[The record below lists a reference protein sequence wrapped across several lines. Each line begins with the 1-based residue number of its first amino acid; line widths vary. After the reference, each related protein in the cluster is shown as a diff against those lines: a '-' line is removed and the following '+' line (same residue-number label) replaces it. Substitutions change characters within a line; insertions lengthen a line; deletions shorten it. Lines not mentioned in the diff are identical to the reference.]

1 MSRIAAIAYSCE
13 IDRDPVRNRANH
25 QAMVDRL
32 NSIIGEDGWP
42 GVEVA
47 SLYTHKGDTVI
58 EIEPG
63 EAALTLDLLRGVK
76 AAGGRR
82 RPRAEPVFDG
92 EQGRLI

>member
-32 NSIIGEDGWP
+32 NSIIGDDGWA

-47 SLYTHKGDTVI
+47 SLYTHKGDTFV

-63 EAALTLDLLRGVK
+63 DATLTLELLRGVK
-76 AAGGRR
+76 ASGGRR
-82 RPRAEPVFDG
+82 RPRVEPEFDG